1 MTFSYLYL
9 NISGEE
15 PTEKA
20 VVDQWLEY
28 KVCNVDRCSSDKDT
42 ETVLKVCL

>member
-1 MTFSYLYL
+1 MLFKT
-9 NISGEE
+9 GVE

-28 KVCNVDRCSSDKDT
+28 KVCQMDRCASDKDT
-42 ETVLKVCL
+42 ETVLKVV